1 MYNNCFHSFSD
12 TPRISLTMSQTLD
25 GDIIRKGDTVYL
37 HCEVRAN
44 PAVHTVEWTRNEVRI
59 KSYFKYINDIWAR
72 LQMLNFSFFTGS

>member
-1 MYNNCFHSFSD
+1 MAFLDNIITPHTQTFRVRSKFECTYNNCFHSFSD

-59 KSYFKYINDIWAR
+59 K
-72 LQMLNFSFFTGS
+72 